1 MIRYKMP
8 KSSAEL
14 FKKAAGVQLAAAK
27 ALEREQALEKKRLE
41 KTEKRESKVKK
52 SKPLSFK

>member
-1 MIRYKMP
+1 MP

-52 SKPLSFK
+52 SKPLCFK